1 MNKIILR
8 AITAFSRPDLKGS
21 EGQLS
26 MQGREIHYLGKDY
39 VALETES
46 AQELLA
52 LYRCMNRGE
61 LKRLKRWPAE
71 LTSKTP
77 DPSTKNLAANIQKTP
92 AILELSPV
100 KKEGKVEKSKKR
112 SGRASSTPTNQSDLF
127 E

>member
-8 AITAFSRPDLKGS
+8 AITAFSRTDLKSS

-26 MQGREIHYLGKDY
+26 IQGRQIHYLGKDY

-71 LTSKTP
+71 ITSKMP
-77 DPSTKNLAANIQKTP
+77 DPSTKNSATNIQKTP
-92 AILELSPV
+92 AILELSPI
-100 KKEGKVEKSKKR
+100 KKDGKVQKSKKS
-112 SGRASSTPTNQSDLF
+112 SGRTFSAPVNQTDLF

>member
-8 AITAFSRPDLKGS
+8 AITAFSRTDLKNS
-21 EGQLS
+21 EAQLAI
-26 MQGREIHYLGKDY
+26 QGREIQYLGKDY

-46 AQELLA
+46 TQELLA